1 MAVRIVLNE
10 FFVGLRLKR
19 KIAWI
24 QHNYPNEFYVK
35 AEYISVSTKAKFS
48 QNYRNI
54 ARVYSKYYHK
64 ERDFYLVVMEYWV
77 RMVEILY
84 VWFCFGIVID

>member
-10 FFVGLRLKR
+10 FFVVLSSKR

-35 AEYISVSTKAKFS
+35 VVYISVRTKAKFW
-48 QNYRNI
+48 QNYQNI
-54 ARVYSKYYHK
+54 AKVYSTYYHK
-64 ERDFYLVVMEYWV
+64 VQDFYLVVKEYLV